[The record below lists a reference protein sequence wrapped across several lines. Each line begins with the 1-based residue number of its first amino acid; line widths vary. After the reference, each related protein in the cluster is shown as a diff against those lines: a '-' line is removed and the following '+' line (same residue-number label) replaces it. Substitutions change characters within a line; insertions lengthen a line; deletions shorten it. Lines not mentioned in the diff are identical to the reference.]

1 VIHSTKRYNPDVKGN
16 YEYLS
21 TREFKN
27 LAGRAGRAGREL
39 KGLIIIPH
47 NEDFNIIFNVMNDA
61 HIESIH
67 GNLFGLIKPLTNI
80 LTKEHIPLSE
90 ELLEEFET
98 LYPDVIESIDFSLL
112 ELLSEDTGVNE
123 LLSMVDEI
131 VKNTYSYFQSNT
143 EEQNTLS
150 KICNHRARKYIPYIE
165 SNKFKEVKG
174 GSVSLSVYDEID
186 KNIDFNNDMWF
197 ASDVLQDDL
206 INFLLDNSIF
216 TLQSYKEILSKFSVR
231 NKVEI
236 DSATFKTIL
245 LFWLS
250 GRWYYDISKY
260 TGLDIKIILRLI
272 NNFFSYEFQ
281 RLISAIIHIVEIR
294 NENKDVSP
302 VIINWPKMVQ
312 YGLDSQLKLDLYEL
326 GLSDR
331 VAIIK
336 FEQYLKNFGY
346 SYLSKKEL
354 IEFIKTNTVTMRSI
368 SPEDVPNIS
377 YRNII
382 DFLDNIL
389 SN

>member
-1 VIHSTKRYNPDVKGN
+1 MGGSIGVETLVREAIKQISYKNNVLLVADYNKTIIADLIDYFSIIFGNDYPLCRAIKNGIIYHHGDFPQFVREIIEDVINQGSVKLIICTTTLTEGINLPIKTIVIHSTKRYNPDVKGN

-165 SNKFKEVKG
+165 SNKIQ
-174 GSVSLSVYDEID
+174 GS
-186 KNIDFNNDMWF
+186 KRGF
-197 ASDVLQDDL
+197 
-206 INFLLDNSIF
+206 
-216 TLQSYKEILSKFSVR
+216 
-231 NKVEI
+231 
-236 DSATFKTIL
+236 
-245 LFWLS
+245 
-250 GRWYYDISKY
+250 G
-260 TGLDIKIILRLI
+260 
-272 NNFFSYEFQ
+272 
-281 RLISAIIHIVEIR
+281 AII
-294 NENKDVSP
+294 
-302 VIINWPKMVQ
+302 
-312 YGLDSQLKLDLYEL
+312 GL
-326 GLSDR
+326 
-331 VAIIK
+331 
-336 FEQYLKNFGY
+336 
-346 SYLSKKEL
+346 
-354 IEFIKTNTVTMRSI
+354 
-368 SPEDVPNIS
+368 
-377 YRNII
+377 
-382 DFLDNIL
+382 
-389 SN
+389 